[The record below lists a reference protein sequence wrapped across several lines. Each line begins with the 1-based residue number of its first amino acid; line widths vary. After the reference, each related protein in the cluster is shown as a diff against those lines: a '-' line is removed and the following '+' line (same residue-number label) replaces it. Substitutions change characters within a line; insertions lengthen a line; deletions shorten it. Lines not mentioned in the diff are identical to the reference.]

1 MGTPRSSDPRLRAMV
16 RSRSKA
22 IAAALVAL
30 VIATAAPA
38 GAEGKVFH
46 SATFHVFKQR
56 VGCGA
61 QLRALGG
68 ISCFAPPLPSTEL
81 DGYIELHAAGDPSL
95 GERGDNPWREGRDIK
110 LRKRQRW
117 ERAGVSCRLTAVLR
131 CTNADGNGFTLTP
144 KAYAIF

>member
-1 MGTPRSSDPRLRAMV
+1 MTRPRTLG
-16 RSRSKA
+16 
-22 IAAALVAL
+22 IASALVAL
-30 VIATAAPA
+30 ALAAATPAA
-38 GAEGKVFH
+38 AEAKVFH

-56 VGCGA
+56 VGCGV
-61 QLRALGG
+61 QRPSLGG

-81 DGYIELHAAGDPSL
+81 DGYIELHGTGDPRL
-95 GERGDNPWREGRDIK
+95 GQRGDSPWRSGKDIK

-117 ERAGVSCRLTAVLR
+117 QRAGVSCKLTALLR